1 MGIGILKNINK
12 LYIFCL
18 KANFKTRE
26 FLLGFE
32 NANTFMTYVDKRAIV
47 PILRSNGAVIGEFC
61 DIESGIIFHNCK
73 GTFKKL
79 SIGNNCHIGKN
90 CLFDLM
96 DKIVIKDKVTVSMG
110 SKILTHLDMGKS
122 GLSKIYPP
130 VQKSVVINNNCY
142 IGASAAILMGVELG
156 ENCLVAA
163 GSVVTKS
170 FPANSLIAGIP
181 AKLTKRLNPGN

>member
-1 MGIGILKNINK
+1 MGIGFRKNINK
-12 LYIFCL
+12 LYIFYL
-18 KANFKTRE
+18 KANFKTRKI
-26 FLLGFE
+26 FLGFE
-32 NANTFMTYVDKRAIV
+32 NANIFLVRVDKRVLV
-47 PILRSNGAVIGEFC
+47 PILRSNGAAIGDSC

-73 GTFKKL
+73 DKFKNL

-90 CLFDLM
+90 CFFDLK
-96 DKIVIKDKVTVSMG
+96 DKIVMKDKVTVSMG

-122 GLSKIYPP
+122 ELSKIYPP

-142 IGASAAILMGVELG
+142 IGAGATILMGVELG

-170 FPANSLIAGIP
+170 FPANSLIAGVP
-181 AKLTKRLNPGN
+181 AKLMKILSY